1 MQTLWLPPGDST
13 GKGAPH
19 IPIQSHRIP
28 TLIILLLIFSV
39 HPNPPIPYRQPL
51 LISQSLVSIIFNL
64 LTTLIP

>member
-13 GKGAPH
+13 GKRGPSY
-19 IPIQSHRIP
+19 PNQSHRIP
-28 TLIILLLIFSV
+28 TTIILLLIFSV

-51 LISQSLVSIIFNL
+51 LISQSLVSILFNL